1 MYCGIKD
8 SAVVVKMFLMTWE
21 RLLWAQDTPGCRA
34 GSKQVAPAS
43 PLSYL
48 FLVSVFSAETQPP
61 IPVSS
66 GFAQP
71 PFKVSG
77 LLTSHASLS
86 SILVPAWLGCCR
98 TPLL

>member
-1 MYCGIKD
+1 MNCGIKD
-8 SAVVVKMFLMTWE
+8 SAVVKVFLMTWE

-34 GSKQVAPAS
+34 GSKQVALAS

-61 IPVSS
+61 VPVSS
-66 GFAQP
+66 GFAQEL
-71 PFKVSG
+71 FKVSG
-77 LLTSHASLS
+77 LLTSRASLCL
-86 SILVPAWLGCCR
+86 ILVPGWLGCCR